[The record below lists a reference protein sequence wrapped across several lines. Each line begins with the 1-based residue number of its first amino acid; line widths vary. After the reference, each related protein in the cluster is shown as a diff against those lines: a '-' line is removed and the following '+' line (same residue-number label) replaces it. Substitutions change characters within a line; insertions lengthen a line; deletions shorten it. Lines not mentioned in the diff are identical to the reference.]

1 MLLVIPTIRISG
13 GKCLLQVQGTS
24 GYRYSD
30 DPIEVAK
37 LWRKENTKALYV
49 SDVDGAIE
57 GRLVNFELIK
67 TMVAT
72 VDVPIIIGG
81 GLRNRDAIQ
90 AAFDAGAFRVIVSTM
105 FIEQPDETKACL
117 AEFGAG
123 NIVLGI
129 DARGGFADIRGR
141 NESSGITA
149 VSLALNAKALGFKR
163 IRYTDVLREGTLEGP
178 NFAAI
183 KSFAEAVGMKIT
195 VSGGVS
201 GLADLMKLQELEP
214 LGVDSVVIG
223 RALYENKFSC
233 QALWRQ
239 CEAGEYPYTAK
250 V

>member
-1 MLLVIPTIRISG
+1 MLLVIPSIEIKG
-13 GKCLLQVQGTS
+13 GKCLQRVRGTS
-24 GYRYSD
+24 GYEYSD

-49 SDVDGAIE
+49 TDVDGAIE
-57 GRLVNFELIK
+57 GRLVNFELIRK
-67 TMVAT
+67 MVAT

-81 GLRNRDAIQ
+81 GLRNHDAVK
-90 AAFDAGAFRVIVSTM
+90 AAFEAGAYRVIVSTM
-105 FIEQPDETKACL
+105 CIERPDETKDCL

-129 DARGGFADIRGR
+129 DARKGIIDIRGR
-141 NESSGITA
+141 NESTGLTA
-149 VSLALNAKALGFKR
+149 VSLALNAKELGFKR
-163 IRYTDVLREGTLEGP
+163 IMYTDILREGTLEGP

-183 KSFAEAVGMKIT
+183 KSLAGAVGMKIT
-195 VSGGVS
+195 ISGGIG
-201 GLADLMKLQELEP
+201 GLDDLMKLQDFEP